1 MHFVLV
7 VLALLAGTS
16 TASAEV
22 WFTREG
28 TCGEWR
34 SRWNV
39 EQDQSGLW
47 VGSMDHMHVG
57 GPCVQGT
64 GQRYSSKVQAVIVG
78 ESFFALRHTGG
89 NCLYH
94 GQIQGDRV
102 RGIELCE
109 GVATRV
115 NFAGR
120 FPPGERGEARQR
132 YEQRPVEREDDDW
145 LDNPQTH
152 DRDRSPGFG
161 REVRP
166 GPRQ

>member
-1 MHFVLV
+1 MRSALVILTLV
-7 VLALLAGTS
+7 VWAS

-64 GQRYSSKVQAVIVG
+64 GQTYTSKVQAVIVG
-78 ESFFALRHTGG
+78 ESFFATRHTG
-89 NCLYH
+89 NTCLYH
-94 GQIQGDRV
+94 GQIQGDWV
-102 RGIELCE
+102 RGFELCE
-109 GVATRV
+109 GTAARV
-115 NFAGR
+115 IFVGR

-132 YEQRPVEREDDDW
+132 YDQRPVEREDDDW
-145 LDNPQTH
+145 LDDPQTLN
-152 DRDRSPGFG
+152 RG
-161 REVRP
+161 R
-166 GPRQ
+166 PRQ